1 LVREGWSAHGFGVT
15 FVIRSPRAN
24 HGVVFIV
31 IIIECCCGL
40 RALWEGREGRI
51 ARSVGDSSVKA
62 GKIENAVVVWL
73 VMLAL
78 AFVGGVA

>member
-1 LVREGWSAHGFGVT
+1 MVREGWSAHGFGVT
-15 FVIRSPRAN
+15 FAITSPRAN

-51 ARSVGDSSVKA
+51 AWSVGDSVKA
-62 GKIENAVVVWL
+62 GKIENVVVVWL